1 MNRKNLIKSKSLINN
16 TEEEISSFIDVNQA
30 PCNIIKNS
38 SK

>member
-16 TEEEISSFIDVNQA
+16 TEEEISRFIDVKQA
-30 PCNIIKNS
+30 PCNINKNS